1 MFFVVS
7 AGICMLCFF
16 FQPAVP
22 DGSQSEVEAKPV
34 PPPRSRQSQSQ
45 CNDNVYSADTT
56 SNTTNAVVSGDIV
69 SIKWTHDSMYSFSS
83 MYLFFMSFW
92 RQNSQ
97 LGEYPAD
104 YKTPRPVRPPPRPPL
119 SKCMT
124 TIKLKAAVDEDYHC
138 ISSNSEPT
146 VSFFCWYFYIRY
158 VNTSFI
164 LLLKRLPN
172 VCFNTSKK

>member
-1 MFFVVS
+1 MVYVCVCCYYPVVFF
-7 AGICMLCFF
+7 C
-16 FQPAVP
+16 QPAVT

-45 CNDNVYSADTT
+45 YDDINIVYSADTT
-56 SNTTNAVVSGDIV
+56 SNTTNAVVSGDSV
-69 SIKWTHDSMYSFSS
+69 SIKWTHDSTYSFSS
-83 MYLFFMSFW
+83 TYLFFMSFC

-104 YKTPRPVRPPPRPPL
+104 YKAPRPVRPPPRPPL

-124 TIKLKAAVDEDYHC
+124 SMKLKAAVEEDNHC

-146 VSFFCWYFYIRY
+146 VSLFLIFL
-158 VNTSFI
+158 I
-164 LLLKRLPN
+164 LDM
-172 VCFNTSKK
+172 